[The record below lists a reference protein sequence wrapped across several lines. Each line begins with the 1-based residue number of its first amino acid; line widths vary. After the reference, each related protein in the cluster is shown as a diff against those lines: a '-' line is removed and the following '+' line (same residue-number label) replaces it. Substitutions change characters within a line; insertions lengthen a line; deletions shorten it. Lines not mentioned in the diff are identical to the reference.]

1 MVSKAQ
7 SKRIRSLADSRSRRD
22 EGAFVVEGDKL
33 CGEWLRSPGTE
44 IETLV
49 CTERWADE
57 NRALLNAVSGLEV
70 FVEPAHVLQALSNL
84 ATPSEVLLVAT
95 LPKHPSTLP
104 TSGWCLALDTIQDPG
119 NMGTILR
126 IADWFGIPD
135 VVCSPGCADAF
146 APKVVQAGMGAQLRV
161 RVHSSELLPFISSV
175 TLPVLAAALEG
186 ENVYALKRLP
196 EAVLL
201 IGNESRGLSDTLLDA
216 ASQRVTIP
224 RRGRAESLNAAV
236 STGILCALLIE
247 H

>member
-7 SKRIRSLADSRSRRD
+7 SKRIRSLADSRSRRA

-33 CGEWLRSPGTE
+33 CGEWLRSPDAQ
-44 IETLV
+44 IESLV
-49 CTERWADE
+49 CTEVWAAQ
-57 NRALLNAVSGLEV
+57 NRGLLNALSGPEV
-70 FVEPAHVLQALSNL
+70 FVEPEHVLQALSNL
-84 ATPSEVLLVAT
+84 TTPSEVLLVAA
-95 LPKHPSTLP
+95 LPEQPSVLP

-146 APKVVQAGMGAQLRV
+146 APKVIQAGMGAQLRV

-175 TLPVLAAALEG
+175 TLPVLAAALNG
-186 ENVYALKRLP
+186 ENVYAVKQLP

-201 IGNESRGLSDTLLDA
+201 IGNESRGLSDSLLEA
-216 ASQRVTIP
+216 ASHRVTIP
-224 RRGRAESLNAAV
+224 RRGGAESLNAAV
-236 STGILCALLIE
+236 SAGILCALLIE